1 MSIRGTQ
8 FEAKFV
14 VSSDLWV
21 DGILG
26 LDFIEQHDC
35 IIDIVKKVLNFWS
48 QNLLV
53 GLQHTGK
60 VQECQTTRLTVGLIT
75 TQKVLVPVR
84 RRQLLTIVTLPS

>member
-21 DGILG
+21 DGIILG

-35 IIDIVKKVLNFWS
+35 VIDIVKKVLNFPVS
-48 QNLLV
+48 
-53 GLQHTGK
+53 K
-60 VQECQTTRLTVGLIT
+60 STRRVAAH
-75 TQKVLVPVR
+75 
-84 RRQLLTIVTLPS
+84 RQGARMPDR

>member
-1 MSIRGTQ
+1 MSLLSADAWNKVSSTEHPMHPTMDSTKTSWCEWFCPVRQRMHTSIRGTQ

-35 IIDIVKKVLNFWS
+35 VIDIVKKVLNFRS
-48 QNLLV
+48 L
-53 GLQHTGK
+53 
-60 VQECQTTRLTVGLIT
+60 
-75 TQKVLVPVR
+75 
-84 RRQLLTIVTLPS
+84 